1 MTDQRRALGQKGEQM
16 AEEFLE
22 QKGYEIISR
31 NARTRRGEIDL
42 IAMDGSTLV
51 FVEVRTRASHA
62 YGTALESVTWRKRQK
77 LRELAL
83 EYLQSWEGYVPSFRF
98 DVIAVERADRGKS
111 EAAYHIQHVEHAF

>member
-1 MTDQRRALGQKGEQM
+1 MTEQRRALGQKGEQM

-31 NARTRRGEIDL
+31 NVRTRRGEIDL

-62 YGTALESVTWRKRQK
+62 FGTALESVTWRKRQK
-77 LRELAL
+77 LRELAM
-83 EYLQSWEGYVPSFRF
+83 EYLQSREGFVPSFRF
-98 DVIAVERADRGKS
+98 DVIAVEYTDRGTD
-111 EAAYHIQHVEHAF
+111 EETFRIQHVEHAF

>member
-16 AEEFLE
+16 AEDFLE

-31 NARTRRGEIDL
+31 NVRTRRGEIDL

-62 YGTALESVTWRKRQK
+62 FGTALESVTWRKRQK
-77 LRELAL
+77 LRELAM
-83 EYLQSWEGYVPSFRF
+83 EYLQSREGYVPSFRF
-98 DVIAVERADRGKS
+98 DVIAVEYTDRGTDEES
-111 EAAYHIQHVEHAF
+111 FRIQHVEHAF

>member
-1 MTDQRRALGQKGEQM
+1 VTNQRRALGQKGEQM

-51 FVEVRTRASHA
+51 FVEVRTRASYA
-62 YGTALESVTWRKRQK
+62 FGTALESVTWRKKQK
-77 LRELAL
+77 LRELAM
-83 EYLQSWEGYVPSFRF
+83 EYLQSQEGFVPSFRF
-98 DVIAVERADRGKS
+98 DVIAVEYTDRGKS
-111 EAAYHIQHVEHAF
+111 EAGFHIQHVEHAF